1 MGLVPG
7 FEMITLRHWWR
18 SQKARAV
25 GLAEAALGLVGQHA
39 ELLTGTEM
47 PFQIRIESV
56 SITRESQ
63 PCQTAVSGALQRV
76 VLSMDSMFNN
86 GLSPNLLTPSTN
98 TYTNNSHNPI
108 AAIDLRP
115 V

>member
-1 MGLVPG
+1 MSKDRIASPYIVTWMGLVPG

-56 SITRESQ
+56 SITPRISAMSD
-63 PCQTAVSGALQRV
+63 CRAWC
-76 VLSMDSMFNN
+76 
-86 GLSPNLLTPSTN
+86 LTKGRTE
-98 TYTNNSHNPI
+98 YGQH
-108 AAIDLRP
+108 